1 MLFALI
7 VDDHVALRSAVARH
21 FERRGWQVVS
31 AANGLQGLDA
41 VRRRSFDV
49 VISDV
54 NMRERGGVWW
64 WENALA
70 LRPELR
76 GRFILISSE
85 PLPEPRVMPDFESE
99 HVLLKPLSL
108 TTLCDAVQRVV
119 QTAEETRSEQQSAWV
134 GHGTLHRTV
143 DHRESRRSH
152 LGDQ

>member
-7 VDDHVALRSAVARH
+7 VDDHVALRSAVVRH

-54 NMRERGGVWW
+54 NMPKRGGVWW
-64 WENALA
+64 ETALT

-85 PLPEPRVMPDFESE
+85 PLPEPRVMPDFVESE
-99 HVLLKPLSL
+99 HFVLKPLSL
-108 TTLCDAVQRVV
+108 ATLCDAVQRVV
-119 QTAEETRSEQQSAWV
+119 QTAEETRSAPRSA
-134 GHGTLHRTV
+134 
-143 DHRESRRSH
+143 
-152 LGDQ
+152 

>member
-7 VDDHVALRSAVARH
+7 VDDHVALRSAVVRH

-41 VRRRSFDV
+41 VRRRSFDI

-54 NMRERGGVWW
+54 NMPKRGGVWW
-64 WENALA
+64 ESALA

-85 PLPEPRVMPDFESE
+85 PLPEPA
-99 HVLLKPLSL
+99 
-108 TTLCDAVQRVV
+108 LC
-119 QTAEETRSEQQSAWV
+119 
-134 GHGTLHRTV
+134 RT
-143 DHRESRRSH
+143 SWNPSTSS
-152 LGDQ
+152 